1 MPVVTEETTEA
12 KLAIGTPPPPAWPGR
27 GDDDGEPPAPGSR
40 FPVSKGRIGLWLL
53 LSAIIMLFGGFSSA
67 YIVLRGIPSWQNV
80 AIPSVLWVNT
90 FLLLASSVTIEL
102 TRRAIGRGR
111 TGRTRVWIGITGALG
126 FAFLAGQ
133 VVAWQQMVAADV
145 YLPSTLHSSFVY
157 VLTGMHG
164 LHLIGGLGGLTFV
177 LVGTLG
183 NRYTATD
190 HEPVSLCATYWH
202 FMDGLWV
209 YLFLMFLLA

>member
-1 MPVVTEETTEA
+1 
-12 KLAIGTPPPPAWPGR
+12 
-27 GDDDGEPPAPGSR
+27 
-40 FPVSKGRIGLWLL
+40 
-53 LSAIIMLFGGFSSA
+53 
-67 YIVLRGIPSWQNV
+67 
-80 AIPSVLWVNT
+80 
-90 FLLLASSVTIEL
+90 
-102 TRRAIGRGR
+102 
-111 TGRTRVWIGITGALG
+111 
-126 FAFLAGQ
+126 
-133 VVAWQQMVAADV
+133 MVAAGV
-145 YLPSTLHSSFVY
+145 YLQSTLHSSFLY